1 MGLGPI
7 ASWDE
12 ADGSPEF
19 NVDIEARRI
28 EIIQRGYT
36 NWGDI
41 NAMYAYLLAP
51 TLVFGEIFGVP
62 AGAAFPDN
70 QLIRMV
76 AAKAVPLPGSTIT
89 GSDNAGVN
97 LYSLAFWTIKYHNLM
112 APFGQSQ
119 TQDPVPMLTTEADV
133 GGEFLV
139 PKGLKLAWG
148 VDGTSVQ
155 GDARGAIFI
164 PITEWTFTWPRLV
177 QPPFGA
183 VRALRGNVNLNAM
196 TFDCG
201 VFQPETLLFLGSRV
215 RRDTLSDGTLAWQ
228 FSYKFSE
235 RTVAA
240 GDASY
245 FGSSV
250 GGWNHYWRE
259 DKSGFYRVV
268 PVGAGGP
275 PYTPADLSSLFG

>member
-1 MGLGPI
+1 MPLGPI

-12 ADGSPEF
+12 ADGSPTF
-19 NVDIEARRI
+19 KVDITQRLV
-28 EIIQRGYT
+28 EITQRGYT
-36 NWGDI
+36 NWSDI
-41 NAMYAYLLAP
+41 NAMYNYLLAP
-51 TLVFGEIFGVP
+51 TLVFGTIFGVA
-62 AGAAFPDN
+62 AGAAYPDN
-70 QLIRMV
+70 ALIRMMS
-76 AAKAVPLPGSTIT
+76 ADAKPLAGSTIT
-89 GSDNAGVN
+89 GNDSAGVN
-97 LYSLAFWTIKYHNLM
+97 LYAMAEWTIKYTNVT
-112 APFGQSQ
+112 APINQSQ

-133 GGEFLV
+133 GGEFIV

-148 VDGTSVQ
+148 NDGTSVQ
-155 GDARGAIFI
+155 GDARGGIFI
-164 PITEWTFTWPRLV
+164 PITEWSFTWPRLI
-177 QPPFGA
+177 QPPFAA
-183 VRALRGNVNLNAM
+183 VRALRGQVNQSAM

-201 VFQPETLLFLGSRV
+201 TFGPETLLFLGSRV

-235 RTVAA
+235 RTVPA

-268 PVGAGGP
+268 PVVGSNP
-275 PYTPADLSSLFG
+275 PYIPGNLAALF